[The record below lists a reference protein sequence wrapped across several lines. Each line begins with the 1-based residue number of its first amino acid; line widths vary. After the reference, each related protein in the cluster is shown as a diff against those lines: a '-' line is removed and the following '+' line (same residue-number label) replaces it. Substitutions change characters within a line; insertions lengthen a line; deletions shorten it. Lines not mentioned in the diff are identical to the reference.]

1 MNIDELMAQME
12 ADEKSDQRLMSPIE
26 YGRLRGIAPQR
37 VYAAIRS
44 NKLIPEICECGRKCV
59 VKEEADVLF
68 RFANVDDGLN
78 GNVAQDSTGSDE
90 VPSDNPERLD
100 E

>member
-1 MNIDELMAQME
+1 MNIDELFRQMQE
-12 ADEKSDQRLMSPIE
+12 DEKEDQRLITPVE

-37 VYAAIRS
+37 VYYAIR
-44 NKLIPEICECGRKCV
+44 NHKLEVVRCECGRRCV
-59 VKEEADVLF
+59 VKEDADVLF
-68 RFANVDDGLN
+68 GFANVDDGLS
-78 GNVAQDSTGSDE
+78 GNVAQDSTSSDE